1 MLIRTLNEK
10 FGMNLTDADR
20 IWFEQQMQA
29 VKDDEEARVVALHND
44 RDQFQVFLS
53 KFAEGAIAVRHEA
66 NGMLFNAFFTK
77 PGFKEALLEYLTG
90 AYDDTR
96 EASS

>member
-1 MLIRTLNEK
+1 
-10 FGMNLTDADR
+10 
-20 IWFEQQMQA
+20 
-29 VKDDEEARVVALHND
+29 
-44 RDQFQVFLS
+44 
-53 KFAEGAIAVRHEA
+53 
-66 NGMLFNAFFTK
+66 MLFNAFFTK